1 MRRGLAFVAL
11 ALSTVWASCGGA
23 EPAADVPRSSPS
35 AAAPRLPE
43 AGPGAPSPKASASAG
58 DSPFGKR
65 RTSAEARAIRNAELQ
80 NAVLAGVSGIRGL
93 PKRGETKSR
102 TLSRK
107 DLLEVIL
114 AKEEDG
120 APKEVM
126 RLTGEALVALELAP
140 ASYDFEAG
148 VYELLQSQIAGL
160 YDPDD
165 KTMYLLDDLSESTAY
180 QTLAHEL
187 VHALQDQSFDLAGLL
202 DWKPRKG
209 DETAA
214 IQTLV
219 EGDATVAMFAF
230 ASGDADA
237 IDEKTMR
244 RVVSVG
250 AALSAPGTPP
260 VLVRSLVAP
269 YTDGFSAVQA
279 LRRRGGW
286 PAVDRALR
294 ARPTTTEQVLHLDKL
309 DKREP
314 ALFVADPPLDALGSG
329 FTLGSVDVMG
339 EQGTRI
345 AFEEWTSRTRAAE
358 IAAGWGGDAF
368 AVATRDAGNGRE
380 VALAWH
386 HRSDTAK
393 DAKEI
398 ADLLTE
404 RFGNACK
411 ERPELGPLTW
421 IHKDRDVV
429 ITAGPFVRR
438 ADRTVAAAGTCAV
451 TSKWARAIL
460 DAKPPAKASSTASP
474 PPASKGVPAK
484 ADPFAPRD

>member
-1 MRRGLAFVAL
+1 MTRHRLALGLTL
-11 ALSTVWASCGGA
+11 ALSVVGASCGGA
-23 EPAADVPRSSPS
+23 EPTSEVPRTSPDPAPSS
-35 AAAPRLPE
+35 
-43 AGPGAPSPKASASAG
+43 APSPKASASAG
-58 DSPFGKR
+58 ESPFGKR

-80 NAVLAGVSGIRGL
+80 NAVLAGVSGVRGL

-107 DLLEVIL
+107 ELLEVIL
-114 AKEEDG
+114 AKEKDG

-165 KTMYLLDDLSESTAY
+165 KTMYLLDDLSESSAY

-187 VHALQDQSFDLAGLL
+187 VHALQDQSFDLGGLL

-214 IQTLV
+214 IQTLI

-250 AALSAPGTPP
+250 AALSAPGTPA

-269 YTDGFSAVQA
+269 YTDGFAAVQG
-279 LRRRGGW
+279 LRRKGGW
-286 PAVDRALR
+286 GAVDRALR
-294 ARPTTTEQVLHLDKL
+294 TRPTTTEQVLHLDKL

-314 ALFVADPPLDALGSG
+314 ALFVPDPPLDALGAG
-329 FTLGSVDVMG
+329 FTMGSVDVMG
-339 EQGTRI
+339 EQGARI
-345 AFEEWTSRTRAAE
+345 AFEEWTSRTQATE

-368 AVATRDAGNGRE
+368 AVATRDAGGGNRE

-386 HRSDTAK
+386 HRTDTAK

-398 ADLLTE
+398 ADLLAE
-404 RFGNACK
+404 RFGKACK
-411 ERPELGPLTW
+411 ERPDLGPITW
-421 IHKDRDVV
+421 IHRGRDVV
-429 ITAGPFVRR
+429 VTAGPFVRR
-438 ADRTVAAAGTCAV
+438 ADRSVAAAGSCDV

-460 DAKPPAKASSTASP
+460 DAKPSTSGAPKPSK
-474 PPASKGVPAK
+474 PPA
-484 ADPFAPRD
+484 PR